1 MRDSFASELIQPEN
15 SIADALN
22 RAPTMLAA
30 IDELVVAPRRTAA
43 DPILSGA
50 RRLRRYCRAAA
61 ADLIIVTAR
70 QAPVAGDLRLVV
82 ALIQLAQ
89 HGALIANQ
97 FELGGQQLTGI
108 NRDVVANDPRTTDN
122 LSRMALLDGGQLADA
137 VRAFTSRNLTLAGE
151 IDQADDAIDRLNRQ
165 VFQATLTLSAS
176 LPQRELAMRH
186 MLIAMSLERIGD
198 NAVDIAEQC
207 AFLIGHTTASP
218 AASRAAAPATR

>member
-1 MRDSFASELIQPEN
+1 MRHSFASELIQLEN
-15 SIADALN
+15 CIADALN
-22 RAPTMLAA
+22 RAPTTLTA
-30 IDELVVAPRRTAA
+30 IDELVVAPSRTRA

-97 FELGGQQLTGI
+97 FELVGQQLTGI

-122 LSRMALLDGGQLADA
+122 LSRMALLDGGQLA
-137 VRAFTSRNLTLAGE
+137 AFTSRNLTLAGE
-151 IDQADDAIDRLNRQ
+151 IVKPMTR
-165 VFQATLTLSAS
+165 S
-176 LPQRELAMRH
+176 
-186 MLIAMSLERIGD
+186 IG
-198 NAVDIAEQC
+198 
-207 AFLIGHTTASP
+207 
-218 AASRAAAPATR
+218 